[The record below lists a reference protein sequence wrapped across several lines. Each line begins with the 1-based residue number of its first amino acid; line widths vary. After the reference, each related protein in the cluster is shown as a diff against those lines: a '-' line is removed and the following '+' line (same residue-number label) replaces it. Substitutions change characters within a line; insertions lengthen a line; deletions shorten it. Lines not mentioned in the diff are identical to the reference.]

1 MEFETEDAAYN
12 FYNDYAYKV
21 GFSVRI
27 SKGHKD
33 KYGKIVNRVF
43 CCSCERYR
51 GKDKRED
58 NVKNPR
64 PQSRFGCLAKMKVN
78 SRLTGKYRVTEF
90 IAEHA
95 HETTT
100 PTDDSGITPK
110 ASCGVLEYLQKMQ
123 LEDSNFFYAIQVDED
138 DLITNIFWADVK
150 MMIDYSYFGDVVCF
164 DTTYR
169 KNKEGR
175 PFAMF
180 VGVNHH
186 KLTIIFGAALLYDG
200 TAKSFI
206 WLFNTFAKAM
216 SEKKPKTILTDQDAA
231 MAKALALVWTEI
243 CHRLCIWHLYQNALK
258 KLSIVFGKFQ
268 DFSKD
273 FNKCIYEYE
282 EEEEFIIAW
291 SNMLEKY
298 DLKDNSWLKQ
308 TFALK
313 EKWALVYGRE
323 NFCAD
328 MTTTQRNE
336 SMNNVIKKYVS
347 YQHDLLRF
355 FHHFQRMVED
365 RRDEESKADF
375 KVTQRSLI
383 LSFDVEIL
391 RHAATIY
398 TPAIFKMIQHE
409 VSSGYDC
416 SMYISSQNGEVTEY
430 KVTSY
435 KKLFQHTVH
444 YDSSIGSVKCS
455 CKRYEFAGIL
465 CSHALKVLSSRNVM
479 KIPAMYVLKR
489 WTKHAKMGNGIP
501 TNHSIIH
508 EDPKAKIG
516 MRYKDIC
523 RMQVQLATK
532 GAITEETYNIAISY
546 LTKAMNDIDVC
557 LEGRDKEVST
567 SDGSL
572 INIEK
577 GWCSGNK
584 DNVKGIKT
592 KERFRGSSTRPKGI
606 LERRKKKKTM
616 QQDEPSIKNLD
627 NELPS
632 SQFNKVFSNL
642 FYFLFF
648 MLIYNLYDNL

>member
-1 MEFETEDAAYN
+1 MIIPHE
-12 FYNDYAYKV
+12 V
-21 GFSVRI
+21 
-27 SKGHKD
+27 H
-33 KYGKIVNRVF
+33 
-43 CCSCERYR
+43 
-51 GKDKRED
+51 
-58 NVKNPR
+58 
-64 PQSRFGCLAKMKVN
+64 LA
-78 SRLTGKYRVTEF
+78 
-90 IAEHA
+90 
-95 HETTT
+95 
-100 PTDDSGITPK
+100 DDSGITPK
-110 ASCGVLEYLQKMQ
+110 ASCELMARRAGGRENLGFIPEDYRNYLRSKRTMQMKSGDTGGVLEYLQKMQ

-186 KLTIIFGAALLYDG
+186 KLTITFGPALLYDE
-200 TAKSFI
+200 TTESFI
-206 WLFNTFAKAM
+206 WLLNTFAKAM

-231 MAKALALVWTEI
+231 MAKALALVWPET

-258 KLSIVFGKFQ
+258 KLTW
-268 DFSKD
+268 
-273 FNKCIYEYE
+273 N
-282 EEEEFIIAW
+282 
-291 SNMLEKY
+291 NMLEKY

-365 RRDEESKADF
+365 RRYEESKADF
-375 KVTQRSLI
+375 KATQRSLI

-435 KKLFQHTVH
+435 KKLFQHIVH

-557 LEGRDKEVST
+557 LEGRDKEAST

-606 LERRKKKKTM
+606 LERRKKKENYATR
-616 QQDEPSIKNLD
+616 
-627 NELPS
+627 
-632 SQFNKVFSNL
+632 
-642 FYFLFF
+642 
-648 MLIYNLYDNL
+648 

>member
-1 MEFETEDAAYN
+1 MIHDTIPSQFISKVGIEFETEDAAYN
-12 FYNDYAYKV
+12 FYNDYAYRV

-43 CCSCERYR
+43 CCSCEGYR

-78 SRLTGKYRVTEF
+78 NRLTGKYRVTEF

-100 PTDDSGITPK
+100 PSKSHFLRSQRKMTIPQVAEVHLADDSGITPK

-123 LEDSNFFYAIQVDED
+123 LEDSNFFYAILVNED

-150 MMIDYSYFGDVVCF
+150 MMIDYSYFGVVVCF

-186 KLTIIFGAALLYDG
+186 KLTIIFGATLLYDE
-200 TAKSFI
+200 TTESFI
-206 WLFNTFAKAM
+206 WLFNAFAKAM
-216 SEKKPKTILTDQDAA
+216 SEKKPKTILTDQDAT
-231 MAKALALVWTEI
+231 MAKALALVWPET

-291 SNMLEKY
+291 NNMLEKY

-323 NFCAD
+323 NFCVD

-347 YQHDLLRF
+347 YQHDLIRL

-365 RRDEESKADF
+365 RRYEER
-375 KVTQRSLI
+375 QI
-383 LSFDVEIL
+383 LKQ
-391 RHAATIY
+391 
-398 TPAIFKMIQHE
+398 P
-409 VSSGYDC
+409 
-416 SMYISSQNGEVTEY
+416 
-430 KVTSY
+430 
-435 KKLFQHTVH
+435 
-444 YDSSIGSVKCS
+444 
-455 CKRYEFAGIL
+455 
-465 CSHALKVLSSRNVM
+465 
-479 KIPAMYVLKR
+479 
-489 WTKHAKMGNGIP
+489 
-501 TNHSIIH
+501 
-508 EDPKAKIG
+508 
-516 MRYKDIC
+516 
-523 RMQVQLATK
+523 
-532 GAITEETYNIAISY
+532 
-546 LTKAMNDIDVC
+546 
-557 LEGRDKEVST
+557 KEV
-567 SDGSL
+567 
-572 INIEK
+572 
-577 GWCSGNK
+577 
-584 DNVKGIKT
+584 
-592 KERFRGSSTRPKGI
+592 
-606 LERRKKKKTM
+606 
-616 QQDEPSIKNLD
+616 
-627 NELPS
+627 
-632 SQFNKVFSNL
+632 
-642 FYFLFF
+642 
-648 MLIYNLYDNL
+648 

>member
-1 MEFETEDAAYN
+1 MAEEEHQEMGIDNVDEIEGKKIDIIHDTIPSQFIPKVGMEFETEDAAYN
-12 FYNDYAYKV
+12 FYNDYAYRV

-43 CCSCERYR
+43 CCSCEGYR

-100 PTDDSGITPK
+100 PSKSHLLRSQRKMTIPQVAEVHLADDSGITPK
-110 ASCGVLEYLQKMQ
+110 ASCELLARRAGGRENLGFIPEDYRNYLRSKRTMQMKSGDTGGVLEYLQKMQ

-186 KLTIIFGAALLYDG
+186 KLTIIFGAALLYDE
-200 TAKSFI
+200 TTESFI

-231 MAKALALVWTEI
+231 MAKALALVWPET

-282 EEEEFIIAW
+282 EE
-291 SNMLEKY
+291 
-298 DLKDNSWLKQ
+298 
-308 TFALK
+308 
-313 EKWALVYGRE
+313 
-323 NFCAD
+323 
-328 MTTTQRNE
+328 
-336 SMNNVIKKYVS
+336 
-347 YQHDLLRF
+347 
-355 FHHFQRMVED
+355 
-365 RRDEESKADF
+365 
-375 KVTQRSLI
+375 KV
-383 LSFDVEIL
+383 
-391 RHAATIY
+391 
-398 TPAIFKMIQHE
+398 M
-409 VSSGYDC
+409 
-416 SMYISSQNGEVTEY
+416 
-430 KVTSY
+430 
-435 KKLFQHTVH
+435 
-444 YDSSIGSVKCS
+444 
-455 CKRYEFAGIL
+455 
-465 CSHALKVLSSRNVM
+465 
-479 KIPAMYVLKR
+479 
-489 WTKHAKMGNGIP
+489 
-501 TNHSIIH
+501 
-508 EDPKAKIG
+508 
-516 MRYKDIC
+516 
-523 RMQVQLATK
+523 
-532 GAITEETYNIAISY
+532 
-546 LTKAMNDIDVC
+546 
-557 LEGRDKEVST
+557 
-567 SDGSL
+567 
-572 INIEK
+572 
-577 GWCSGNK
+577 
-584 DNVKGIKT
+584 
-592 KERFRGSSTRPKGI
+592 
-606 LERRKKKKTM
+606 
-616 QQDEPSIKNLD
+616 
-627 NELPS
+627 
-632 SQFNKVFSNL
+632 
-642 FYFLFF
+642 
-648 MLIYNLYDNL
+648 